1 MSGLPGTFQVLPRQ
15 GSRVKNCP
23 QRNLQGILKKR
34 LGLITCSAYRG
45 RLVGKKIFSIV
56 LFVFRCGPYI
66 LIICGE
72 GKIFL
77 LVPEKTVGI
86 IHRVRGI
93 PPLISISP
101 DTMAG
106 VAPTTPVPR
115 RPFTSCHLSH
125 PGPLFLVPEIKVH
138 YFFGINIFWN
148 SHAAG
153 TALST
158 KLKGREMVYYYHG
171 QSTSPEVMD
180 HVDQPHSPAA
190 VLA

>member
-15 GSRVKNCP
+15 GSRVKNCR
-23 QRNLQGILKKR
+23 QRTVQGILKKR

-56 LFVFRCGPYI
+56 LFVIGCGPYI

-77 LVPEKTVGI
+77 IVPEKTVGI

-93 PPLISISP
+93 PPLISTSP

-106 VAPTTPVPR
+106 VALTTPVPR

-125 PGPLFLVPEIKVH
+125 PGPPFLVPENKSSL
-138 YFFGINIFWN
+138 FFWN
-148 SHAAG
+148 KYFLEQPCCGYYSVHNHERQRDG
-153 TALST
+153 VLLSWS
-158 KLKGREMVYYYHG
+158 KYL
-171 QSTSPEVMD
+171 S
-180 HVDQPHSPAA
+180 
-190 VLA
+190 